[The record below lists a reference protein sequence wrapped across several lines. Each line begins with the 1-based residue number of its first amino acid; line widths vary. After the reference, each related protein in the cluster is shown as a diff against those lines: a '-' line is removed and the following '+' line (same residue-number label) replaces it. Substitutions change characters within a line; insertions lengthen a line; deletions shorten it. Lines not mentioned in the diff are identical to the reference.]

1 VQSMAR
7 KLRGKKLSTKEARAL
22 THLASVAA
30 GGSARS
36 ALSATTSGKY
46 KSRKRRRSAIR
57 RDTYGH
63 VLKVTGGK
71 RRSRKSSSRKSSR
84 RKSGSL
90 QGWTPSRSAD
100 RKFKSSWRKG
110 AKVYGPVPFAK
121 QSKRTRSTYLKSWK
135 SKGYR
140 RVKRYTAKRSRK
152 GNWPGTSVRM
162 PYGGQGW

>member
-1 VQSMAR
+1 MSSSRSHGRGERQQAYAAARAVQSMAR

-46 KSRKRRRSAIR
+46 KTRRRRRASIR

-63 VLKVTGGK
+63 VLRVTGGK
-71 RRSRKSSSRKSSR
+71 RSARKSRRRKSS
-84 RKSGSL
+84 SL
-90 QGWTPSRSAD
+90 QGWTPSRRAD
-100 RKFKSSWRKG
+100 REFKSSWRKG
-110 AKVYGPVPFAK
+110 TTVYGPVPFAR

-135 SKGYR
+135 RKGYR
-140 RVKRYTAKRSRK
+140 RVKRYS
-152 GNWPGTSVRM
+152 
-162 PYGGQGW
+162 